1 MLKSVREFF
10 SKQSRNFIVLLF
22 RRGYASLFNNI
33 PMQYTSLYM
42 KTLGVK
48 EIGIGYLRS
57 LGNIAS
63 TIISP
68 FLGFIADV
76 KSLKKALMIAMII
89 EIVAPL
95 FYLFAWNWQLLTLAV
110 IFTTLTWN
118 IGSIVEVVYIANSLR
133 RTTRATGFGVIN
145 TISILSSLIAPMIA
159 AFIVEKFGGI
169 TSEGIRPLFTIQ
181 FFGLALLAPITLM
194 FLEDIK
200 GSGKKFNL
208 KEDFTSMFNILRN
221 RKWLQRWI
229 VVEALGGYVWG
240 ITMPYVMIY
249 AVEYKEASPWI
260 LGLMGTV
267 LNATSFISS
276 IPIGRLGDKIG
287 RIKTLI
293 MIRPAFYLS
302 LLLFI
307 FAPNPYYLIIAWAF
321 RGVFFSSIS
330 LWQTIA
336 MELVPEEERGRWSGI
351 KGFLSGLARIPSSI
365 IGGYMWTYLGPQTP
379 FIAALIIDLSI
390 RLPLL
395 YMTPETLRK
404 KEYFEMYSGAQ
415 NN

>member
-1 MLKSVREFF
+1 MLEGVKEFF
-10 SKQSRNFIVLLF
+10 SKQSRNFVVLLF
-22 RRGYASLFNNI
+22 RRGYVSLFNNI

-76 KSLKKALMIAMII
+76 KSLKKALIIAMMI
-89 EIVAPL
+89 EVIAPL
-95 FYLFAWNWQLLTLAV
+95 FYIFAWDWQLLTLAV

-118 IGSIVEVVYIANSLR
+118 IASIVEVVYIANSLR

-145 TISILSSLIAPMIA
+145 TVSIIASLTAPMIA
-159 AFIVEKFGGI
+159 AFVVEKFGGI
-169 TSEGIRPLFTIQ
+169 TTSGIRPLFVAQ
-181 FFGLALLAPITLM
+181 FFGLALLAPIILI
-194 FLEDIK
+194 FLEDIR
-200 GSGKKFNL
+200 GSGKKFDL
-208 KEDFTSMFNILRN
+208 REDFKSMFNILRN
-221 RKWLQRWI
+221 RRWLQRWV

-249 AVEYKEASPWI
+249 AVEYKGASPWI
-260 LGLMGTV
+260 LGIMGTV
-267 LNATSFISS
+267 LNAFSFASS

-287 RIKTLI
+287 RIKSIVML
-293 MIRPAFYLS
+293 RPAFYLS

-307 FAPNPYYLIIAWAF
+307 FAPNPYFLIVAWAF
-321 RGVFFSSIS
+321 RGVFFSSIA

-336 MELVPEEERGRWSGI
+336 MELVPEEERGRWSGV
-351 KGFLSGLARIPSSI
+351 KGFLSGLARVPSSI

-379 FIAALIIDLSI
+379 FIAALIIDICI

-395 YMTPETLRK
+395 YMTPETLK
-404 KEYFEMYSGAQ
+404 KEEYFEMYAEAQ

>member
-1 MLKSVREFF
+1 MLEGVRKFF
-10 SKQSRNFIVLLF
+10 SKQSKNFIVLLF
-22 RRGYASLFNNI
+22 RRGYTSLFNNI

-57 LGNIAS
+57 LGDIAS

-76 KSLKKALMIAMII
+76 KSLKKALMIAMAI
-89 EIVAPL
+89 EVVAPL
-95 FYLFAWNWQLLTLAV
+95 FYLFAWDWQLLTLAV
-110 IFTTLTWN
+110 IFSTLTLN
-118 IGSIVEVVYIANSLR
+118 IGGIVEVVYIANSLR

-145 TISILSSLIAPMIA
+145 TVSIIASLIAPIIA
-159 AFIVEKFGGI
+159 AFIVEQFGGI
-169 TSEGIRPLFTIQ
+169 TTNGIRPLFIIQ
-181 FFGLALLAPITLM
+181 FFGLALLAPITLI
-194 FLEDIK
+194 FLKDIK

-208 KEDFTSMFNILRN
+208 KEDFKSMFNILRN
-221 RKWLQRWI
+221 RRWLQRWVI
-229 VVEALGGYVWG
+229 VEALGGYVWG
-240 ITMPYVMIY
+240 TTTPYIMIY
-249 AVEYKEASPWI
+249 AVEYKGASPWI
-260 LGLMGTV
+260 LGIMGTI
-267 LNATSFISS
+267 LNAFSFASS

-287 RIKTLI
+287 RIKTLV
-293 MIRPAFYLS
+293 MIRPAFHLS

-307 FAPNPYYLIIAWAF
+307 FAPNPYFLIIAWAF
-321 RGVFFSSIS
+321 RGIFFSSMA

-365 IGGYMWTYLGPQTP
+365 VGGYMWTYLGPQTP
-379 FIAALIIDLSI
+379 FIAALIIDLFI

-395 YMTPETLRK
+395 YMTPETLKK